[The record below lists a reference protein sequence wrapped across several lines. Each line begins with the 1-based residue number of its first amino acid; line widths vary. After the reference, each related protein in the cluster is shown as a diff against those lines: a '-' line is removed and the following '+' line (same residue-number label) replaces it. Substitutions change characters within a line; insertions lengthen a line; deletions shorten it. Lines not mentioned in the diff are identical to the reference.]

1 MDLAL
6 EPDIY
11 SPNIDDKGNYVD
23 KIPSFTNLK
32 NGIRCPCGTRKDK
45 TYDCAAYFTTHIK
58 TKTHQKWLTDLN
70 TNKANY
76 YTENVQLKETICSQ
90 RQIIANLEKEKAQ
103 IQREN
108 NENIK
113 LIAYLTKKSIQTEN
127 PNLTIDL
134 LDFD

>member
-45 TYDCAAYFTTHIK
+45 TYDCTAYFTTHIK

-76 YTENVQLKETICSQ
+76 YTENIQLKETICSQ

-113 LIAYLTKKSIQTEN
+113 LIAYLTKKSVQSEN
-127 PNLTIDL
+127 PNLTLDL

>member
-45 TYDCAAYFTTHIK
+45 TYDCTAYFTTHIK

-76 YTENVQLKETICSQ
+76 YTENIQLKETICSQ

-103 IQREN
+103 ILREN

-113 LIAYLTKKSIQTEN
+113 LIAYLTKKSIQSEN
-127 PNLTIDL
+127 PNLTANL